1 MKLVMWLMAS
11 WEKPYKKD
19 TAGRCAWNFH
29 WNNNKKHFMIW
40 IDTNFG
46 RRWNFELLPCLCLGE
61 LAVWGTQLSAS
72 PIFISQFLMV
82 ITILI
87 TDNDGEMTM
96 PIITWWARRRS
107 WCEWREQRWVA
118 TRKSQHCRL
127 CGRCQT
133 SEGGCQVH
141 VSREKH
147 TKKWEK
153 AFSCLFFLNNLSPQ
167 SLSSSF
173 TDPFTFV
180 TFTLVDKPSQKLM
193 VVHWKEGNKFQIESK
208 KTLTW

>member
-29 WNNNKKHFMIW
+29 WNNNKNISWFGW
-40 IDTNFG
+40 IQILEEILNCCLVCV
-46 RRWNFELLPCLCLGE
+46 WVSWQSEELNCLLR
-61 LAVWGTQLSAS
+61 LFSFHNLWFV
-72 PIFISQFLMV
+72 MV
-82 ITILI
+82 RILQMLITILI
-87 TDNDGEMTM
+87 NDNEGEMTM
-96 PIITWWARRRS
+96 PMLPIITWWARRRS

-153 AFSCLFFLNNLSPQ
+153 AFSCLFLKITWVPRAWAPLSPTRSHLWHSH
-167 SLSSSF
+167 SLTNPPRS
-173 TDPFTFV
+173 
-180 TFTLVDKPSQKLM
+180 
-193 VVHWKEGNKFQIESK
+193 
-208 KTLTW
+208 

>member
-1 MKLVMWLMAS
+1 MCLKFSL
-11 WEKPYKKD
+11 KQQQ
-19 TAGRCAWNFH
+19 
-29 WNNNKKHFMIW
+29 KHFMIW
-40 IDTNFG
+40 INTNFG
-46 RRWNFELLPCLCLGE
+46 RRLNFELLPCLCLGE

-153 AFSCLFFLNNLSPQ
+153 AFSCLFLKITWVPRAWAPLLLIRSHLWHSH
-167 SLSSSF
+167 SLTNPPRS
-173 TDPFTFV
+173 
-180 TFTLVDKPSQKLM
+180 
-193 VVHWKEGNKFQIESK
+193 
-208 KTLTW
+208 